1 MSYRQ
6 ARFRRVLAST
16 RIAVGLI
23 FLTLGAA
30 KLFDPSFFTLGFQ
43 SSLVTMTRV
52 AADWYLPVVEE
63 LWRHPGLYAL
73 LVGMME
79 MFLGVGLCLGLAT
92 RPVCVA
98 GMLYML
104 NRIAITWYQGGM
116 ESASWQFIGAHVDQ
130 FSMFLLFLV
139 LGFGHAGETWG
150 L

>member
-1 MSYRQ
+1 
-6 ARFRRVLAST
+6 
-16 RIAVGLI
+16 
-23 FLTLGAA
+23 
-30 KLFDPSFFTLGFQ
+30 
-43 SSLVTMTRV
+43 
-52 AADWYLPVVEE
+52 
-63 LWRHPGLYAL
+63 
-73 LVGMME
+73 ME

-150 L
+150 LGALYHHHRFRDMENIHKVKRDAQDVEDDLEFEEDEWDRHSSRSAS